1 MADTRKLM
9 VKNRLEEQ
17 RKMKKVSDDFLSKP
31 NADLGDT
38 MWAADRN
45 ETSQKNGK
53 VSSKY
58 SSVSF
63 DDKGNYLK
71 SSDNDGVVS
80 QDFKKLGVPIK
91 SGKKLQEEADAAKS
105 DEMGY
110 AKGGKVKSASA
121 RADGCAIRGKTRA

>member
-9 VKNRLEEQ
+9 VKDRLEEQ
-17 RKMKKVSDDFLSKP
+17 RKMKKVSDDFLNKP
-31 NADLGDT
+31 NTDLGDT
-38 MWAADRN
+38 MWAADRH
-45 ETSQKNGK
+45 ETNQNNGK

-91 SGKKLQEEADAAKS
+91 SGKQLQKEADES
-105 DEMGY
+105 GY

-121 RADGCAIRGKTRA
+121 RADGIAQRGKTRA

>member
-9 VKNRLEEQ
+9 VKNRAEEQ
-17 RKMKKVSDDFLSKP
+17 RKMKKVSDDFLNKP

-91 SGKKLQEEADAAKS
+91 SGKQLQAETDAAKA

-121 RADGCAIRGKTRA
+121 RADGIAQRGKTRA